1 MSAFG
6 HVHVAVKSG
15 DCQLVFPEYVHVHV
29 VTGSL
34 HKLSLVSISIML
46 GFFLVRVM
54 YSYLPL
60 RFPDWEEFEFDHH
73 AYGEGDAKSLSSIHQ
88 QLQPYLLRRM
98 KKDVEKSLPAK
109 VEQILRVGMSSSQ
122 KQYYR

>member
-1 MSAFG
+1 MHIIYPS
-6 HVHVAVKSG
+6 
-15 DCQLVFPEYVHVHV
+15 
-29 VTGSL
+29 
-34 HKLSLVSISIML
+34 
-46 GFFLVRVM
+46 
-54 YSYLPL
+54 LPL

-122 KQYYR
+122 KQYYRLVCLQAVSKLVSQLHGLIIIKKALLF

>member
-1 MSAFG
+1 MLNKFI
-6 HVHVAVKSG
+6 
-15 DCQLVFPEYVHVHV
+15 LIEIRFPCIRTMVR
-29 VTGSL
+29 T
-34 HKLSLVSISIML
+34 SIHTPPPS
-46 GFFLVRVM
+46 
-54 YSYLPL
+54 SL
-60 RFPDWEEFEFDHH
+60 RFTDWEEFEFDHQ
-73 AYGEGDAKSLSSIHQ
+73 AYGEGDAKSLSSLHQ